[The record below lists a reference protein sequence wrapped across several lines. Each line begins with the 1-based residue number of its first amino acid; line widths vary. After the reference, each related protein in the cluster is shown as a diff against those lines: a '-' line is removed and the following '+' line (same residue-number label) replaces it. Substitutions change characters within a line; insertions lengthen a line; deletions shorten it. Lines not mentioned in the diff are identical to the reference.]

1 MYDIL
6 GSCGICFNLNLFKF
20 NFSNIATVSPYHL
33 FWFNSSN
40 TTNPPLEILG
50 RKFSSATLVGSYKSK
65 SKYNKETKICLLFFK
80 YCGIVL
86 IASPFINSI
95 LLI

>member
-6 GSCGICFNLNLFKF
+6 GSCGICFNSNLFKF

-33 FWFNSSN
+33 FSFNSSN
-40 TTNPPLEILG
+40 TTNPPLGILG

-65 SKYNKETKICLLFFK
+65 SKYNRETKVCLFSFK
-80 YCGIVL
+80 YFGIAL
-86 IASPFINSI
+86 IASPCINSI